1 MNGFQMNG
9 RTVDPQKQSVIVELL
24 LLKKTQARLQQKC
37 VRTHFSF
44 VQICNHPVKK
54 RAQKLMFFA
63 NYKHF
68 HYANHNYCRIS
79 SFEENPDQIATKM
92 CKDSN
97 DLSVASTKTKYM
109 KLNTKTQNIFC
120 RLNENLTTFL
130 YT

>member
-44 VQICNHPVKK
+44 VHPVKK
-54 RAQKLMFFA
+54 STKINVFA
-63 NYKHF
+63 IYKHF

-79 SFEENPDQIATKM
+79 SFEENPDQIATKI
-92 CKDSN
+92 KKIYFLKFPVKKN
-97 DLSVASTKTKYM
+97 KTIM
-109 KLNTKTQNIFC
+109 LLPFIIII
-120 RLNENLTTFL
+120 
-130 YT
+130 